1 MLRPPRPQICP
12 TAHAAG
18 LGGVSLSLIARH
30 ERPGALRTRKG
41 PHSGGPA
48 QADRQRPSGQGL
60 HETIRPRRPMG
71 FCLIT
76 PKLFGSVLLGKD
88 FRRPI

>member
-1 MLRPPRPQICP
+1 MLRPLRPQICP

-18 LGGVSLSLIARH
+18 LGGFSSLIARH

-48 QADRQRPSGQGL
+48 QTDRQRPSGQGL
-60 HETIRPRRPMG
+60 QKTD
-71 FCLIT
+71 LKSAT
-76 PKLFGSVLLGKD
+76 A
-88 FRRPI
+88 